1 MSNSIEMDVDAGKEH
16 GPGVQPKVG
25 VVSWVIVAVLL
36 ASVFL
41 IDNSKV
47 VTGAQAPIWDAWAF
61 YGSEFTLVAD
71 HARVGRLLLWDPW
84 IAGGTP
90 DFAEPQVGAASPVT
104 VLTGAIFGGTTVGFR
119 AYWLLIWFLGPLG
132 LLLLARHLG
141 SPPWAAF
148 VLSLGYAFCGF
159 YTGHAEHTSFVYSFS
174 FLPLLVWRLDTAL
187 SSGRLKPALEAG
199 GLWGL
204 SALGGYPELTILSGG
219 FLGLWTLGRCCFQ
232 SVNNEEKAVSR
243 RLRFAGLT
251 MVVVF
256 GTGLVV
262 LAPSYFAFFT
272 QGSGYTDRVGA
283 LSREYAISSNELDP
297 GSLST
302 FASPYLHVL
311 KYPGLN
317 PTLWPKT
324 DVSVMG
330 VYIGALPLIF
340 ALLAIVQFPQKA
352 WRWWLVAV
360 GLFELACAMG
370 DHLPIRGWLYDYC
383 PPTRYFRHAGAFR
396 GYAIFTA
403 MALAILAAKDLHCA
417 FTQTSSRIWKQFLF
431 TSLGVAAAALLS
443 YRYVISHVSNLP
455 EGLHR
460 ANRHI
465 LLVWLSCVL
474 MSLLFLLA
482 PRTRAWL
489 PFLFCVV
496 SIMDASLTIGISQS
510 LVSDS
515 SFFGP
520 MSRRIDANHDADLSL
535 KSLQRNLRPP
545 DWLTKAPNNNSI
557 ALKVPTLFNDSS
569 MANRFHND
577 FAKHPLLLDMSLGSD
592 RIWFAHEVATV
603 TSSDAT
609 YAAFV
614 ERTEQIGAPV
624 VVVHPREEMDRM
636 YRKGLPAASDGTQV
650 SAVSRLPAA
659 HKIAVQLLRYTPN
672 HLDFQVFCPED
683 GWLLITDRWANGWK
697 AKVDGRP
704 EEVSGG
710 NFIYRSLRV
719 RAGENRIQL
728 YYEAKAYFA
737 LLILS
742 WGTLA
747 SVFVVPQLVKLRLAR
762 RRDPTRPEASNIEP
776 T

>member
-1 MSNSIEMDVDAGKEH
+1 VSNSIEMDVDAGKEH
-16 GPGVQPKVG
+16 GLAVQPKVG
-25 VVSWVIVAVLL
+25 VVPWVIVAVLL

-41 IDNSKV
+41 MDNSRV

-104 VLTGAIFGGTTVGFR
+104 VLTGAIFGGTLVGFC

-187 SSGRLKPALEAG
+187 LSGRLMPAFEAG

-232 SVNNEEKAVSR
+232 SVNSEEGTIGR

-251 MVVVF
+251 MVVAF
-256 GTGLVV
+256 CIGLVV

-272 QGSGYTDRVGA
+272 QGSGYTDRVGV

-297 GSLST
+297 GSLTT
-302 FASPYLHVL
+302 FASPYLHLL

-324 DVSVMG
+324 DISAMG
-330 VYIGALPLIF
+330 IYIGALPLIL
-340 ALLAIVQFPQKA
+340 ALLAIVQSPKEA

-360 GLFELACAMG
+360 GVLELACAMG

-383 PPTRYFRHAGAFR
+383 PLTRYFRHPGTFR
-396 GYAIFTA
+396 GYAIFIA
-403 MALAILAAKDLHCA
+403 MVLAILAGKNLHSAC
-417 FTQTSSRIWKQFLF
+417 TQSSSRIWKQFF
-431 TSLGVAAAALLS
+431 FASLGVAAAALLS

-455 EGLHR
+455 DGLHR
-460 ANRHI
+460 ANRQV
-465 LLVWLSCVL
+465 LLVWLSCVVI
-474 MSLLFLLA
+474 SLLFSTL

-496 SIMDASLTIGISQS
+496 AMIDASLTIRISQP
-510 LVSDS
+510 LVSES

-520 MSRRIDANHDADLSL
+520 MWKRIDSKHNPDLRL
-535 KSLQRNLRPP
+535 KSLQRDLRPP
-545 DWLTKAPNNNSI
+545 DWLTNAPNNNSI
-557 ALKVPTLFNDSS
+557 PLKLPTLFNDSS

-592 RIWFAHEVATV
+592 RIWFSNEVATV
-603 TSSDAT
+603 TPSDAT
-609 YAAFV
+609 YTAFV
-614 ERTEQIGAPV
+614 QRTEQIGVPV
-624 VVVHPREEMDRM
+624 VVVHPREEMRRM
-636 YRKGLPAASDGTQV
+636 YQKGRAAPSDGTEV
-650 SAVSRLPAA
+650 SAVSRLPVA
-659 HKIAVQLLRYTPN
+659 HKIAVQLQRYTPN
-672 HLDFQVFCPED
+672 HLDFQVVCPED
-683 GWLLITDRWANGWK
+683 GWLLVTDRWSPTWQ
-697 AKVDGRP
+697 AKVNGKP
-704 EEVSGG
+704 AEVFGG
-710 NFIYRSLRV
+710 DFIFRAIRV
-719 RAGENRIQL
+719 SQGENTIEFSYRPIL
-728 YYEAKAYFA
+728 YLV
-737 LLILS
+737 LLTIS
-742 WGTLA
+742 WGTLMA
-747 SVFVVPQLVKLRLAR
+747 VLVGPQAAKHWPWHRQSLA
-762 RRDPTRPEASNIEP
+762 E
-776 T
+776 

>member
-16 GPGVQPKVG
+16 GLAVQPKVG
-25 VVSWVIVAVLL
+25 VVPWVIVAVLL

-61 YGSEFTLVAD
+61 YGPEFTLVAD

-104 VLTGAIFGGTTVGFR
+104 VLTGAIFGGTAVGFR

-232 SVNNEEKAVSR
+232 SVNNEEKTISR
-243 RLRFAGLT
+243 RLRFASLT

-262 LAPSYFAFFT
+262 LAPSYFAFFL

-297 GSLST
+297 GSLTT

-324 DVSVMG
+324 DISAMG
-330 VYIGALPLIF
+330 IYMGALPLIL
-340 ALLAIVQFPQKA
+340 ALLVIVQFPKEA

-360 GLFELACAMG
+360 ALLELACAMG
-370 DHLPIRGWLYDYC
+370 DYLPIRGWLYDYC
-383 PPTRYFRHAGAFR
+383 PPTRYFRHPAAFR

-403 MALAILAAKDLHCA
+403 MALAMLAAKDLHCA
-417 FTQTSSRIWKQFLF
+417 LTQASSRIWKQFFF

-443 YRYVISHVSNLP
+443 YRYVISHVSILP
-455 EGLHR
+455 DGLHL

-465 LLVWLSCVL
+465 LLIWLGCVL
-474 MSLLFLLA
+474 MSLLFLLV
-482 PRTRAWL
+482 PKTRAWL
-489 PFLFCVV
+489 PFLFCIVCIV
-496 SIMDASLTIGISQS
+496 DASLTIRISQS

-520 MSRRIDANHDADLSL
+520 MWRRIDANHDADLSL
-535 KSLQRNLRPP
+535 KSLQRNVRPP

-557 ALKVPTLFNDSS
+557 PLRVPTLFNDSS

-592 RIWFAHEVATV
+592 RIWFANEVATV
-603 TSSDAT
+603 VPSDAT

-624 VVVHPREEMDRM
+624 LVVHPREEMGRT
-636 YRKGLPAASDGTQV
+636 YRKELPAPPDGAQV

-659 HKIAVQLLRYTPN
+659 HKIAVQLQRYTPN

-683 GWLLITDRWANGWK
+683 GWLLITDRWAHGWK
-697 AKVDGRP
+697 AKVNRRL

-710 NFIYRSLRV
+710 NFIYRSLHV

-728 YYEAKAYFA
+728 YYEANGYFA

-747 SVFVVPQLVKLRLAR
+747 SVFVVPPLLKLRLTR
-762 RRDPTRPEASNIEP
+762 RTRNSRFSD
-776 T
+776 